1 MVGPRLLGRLYC
13 GVTTTGHPH
22 LYGGV
27 EELWLKGFGFGLSG
41 FRCLQCGLSGLLLLC
56 LQARGHRT
64 LCLPRSVSVSLCL
77 SFWNFSVA
85 TPSRSVSTC
94 ICGGGEAANPLYNHE
109 ALRKSRPLELQ
120 SMNPA

>member
-41 FRCLQCGLSGLLLLC
+41 FSMFATVDFRDCCFCVCRHVVIEL
-56 LQARGHRT
+56 
-64 LCLPRSVSVSLCL
+64 SVSLAPCL
-77 SFWNFSVA
+77 SL
-85 TPSRSVSTC
+85 SVS
-94 ICGGGEAANPLYNHE
+94 I
-109 ALRKSRPLELQ
+109 
-120 SMNPA
+120 

>member
-41 FRCLQCGLSGLLLLC
+41 FRCLQLWIFGIAASVFAGTWSSNSLS
-56 LQARGHRT
+56 
-64 LCLPRSVSVSLCL
+64 PSLRVCL
-77 SFWNFSVA
+77 SLS
-85 TPSRSVSTC
+85 PSRSASTC